1 MSFYICR
8 ACDTTHDHPKK
19 PPCSSP
25 DCWSCESNHPWRHP
39 YQPLIQQQEQ
49 QEEENEEKP
58 TVVVPQSGG
67 SKGVHMLRVPPRGSY
82 PEFWI
87 NPAHIVSIYSIGN
100 TVYIDLKRTTPF
112 FVYDSEEDAM
122 IAARALVEMVESPGT
137 IIDLPK
143 ATGGSIRMH

>member
-1 MSFYICR
+1 
-8 ACDTTHDHPKK
+8 
-19 PPCSSP
+19 
-25 DCWSCESNHPWRHP
+25 
-39 YQPLIQQQEQ
+39 
-49 QEEENEEKP
+49 
-58 TVVVPQSGG
+58 
-67 SKGVHMLRVPPRGSY
+67 MLRVPPRGSY